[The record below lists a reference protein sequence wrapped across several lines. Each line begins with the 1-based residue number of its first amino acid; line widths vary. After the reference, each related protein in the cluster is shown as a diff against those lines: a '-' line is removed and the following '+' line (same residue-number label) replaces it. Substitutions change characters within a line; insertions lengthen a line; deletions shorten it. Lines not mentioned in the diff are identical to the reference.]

1 MSIIKIVRDAVL
13 GNKEREAVLG
23 EIMGELNVSRGKA
36 KELLFTWSYIGSES
50 ALQETLAE

>member
-23 EIMGELNVSRGKA
+23 EIMGKLNVSRGKA
-36 KELLFTWSYIGSES
+36 KELLFGWAYRATEERLKEVIKE
-50 ALQETLAE
+50 